1 MANFFGAIW
10 DFILMIWNVI
20 SNIFLSLIMLL
31 NSVQNAMIIPT
42 HLAMYTFAPLAACI
56 IAVGAVAV
64 IKIIIGRDNN

>member
-1 MANFFGAIW
+1 MANFFNTIV
-10 DFILMIWNVI
+10 DFFEMIWNVI

-31 NSVQNAMIIPT
+31 NAVKNAMIIP
-42 HLAMYTFAPLAACI
+42 HQLALYVCAPLGACM